1 MSKLHLSAERAQALA
16 DGILDGN
23 IRSGARLMRLVDDRV
38 EGAEVALKG
47 LYHRT
52 GAASVIGI
60 TGNPGS
66 GKSTLVDQ
74 LIGHYRKAGHKVGV
88 VAVDPSSPF
97 SGGAILG
104 DRIRMMDHAT
114 DQGVFIRSL
123 ATRGMLGGLSR
134 STDDVVNILDAMGY
148 DRILIETVGVGQDE
162 IDIVRSAHTA
172 VVVLVPGMGD
182 DIQAIKAGILEIA
195 DLFVVNKADREGV
208 GRTMADLKHLRSL
221 ATIKPE
227 WETPILKTV
236 APANQVIE
244 ELVMDIDQH
253 QEWLQQSGNKELRS
267 RGRESHMLRNVV
279 NDRIG
284 ERIEAALKDDQL
296 GETLVSQLLER
307 STTPYEAADHVIAK
321 LFGKS

>member
-236 APANQVIE
+236 APANQGIE
-244 ELVMDIDQH
+244 ELVMAIDQH